1 MLEGVPLNSKSIF
14 IKETEYAQAASYP
27 GALHICA
34 VRAGRVAA
42 AGVIAPRRR
51 FLAALALSPLLAR
64 AAPSSGVFV
73 VHPYDTPSRIYAR
86 FRPLT
91 LYLGGVLG
99 RPLRLVIA
107 QTYDEQIGMIASG
120 SADYAYLGPTPY
132 VRARDRAP
140 VEILAGESEGGQAF
154 YQSALVVRA
163 DSSIERVADLAG
175 KRVAFGDEIS
185 MSSAVAP
192 KLILAQAGL
201 KRTDLA
207 GITHLDRHERVAL
220 AVLHGDFDAG
230 GLRLD
235 IAKSYLPRGLRI
247 LATSQP
253 LPPHVIAASPR
264 VTPEDARKVRMAL
277 LHPDPS
283 GREAMR
289 ALGPGVGFVGVDD
302 ANFIG
307 VRRMVRAVENW

>member
-1 MLEGVPLNSKSIF
+1 MKRRTLLATML
-14 IKETEYAQAASYP
+14 
-27 GALHICA
+27 
-34 VRAGRVAA
+34 
-42 AGVIAPRRR
+42 
-51 FLAALALSPLLAR
+51 LSPLLAY
-64 AAPSSGVFV
+64 ADKTSPVFV

-99 RPLRLVIA
+99 RPVRLVIA
-107 QTYDEQIGMIASG
+107 RTYDEQIGMIASG
-120 SADYAYLGPTPY
+120 RADYAYIGPTPY
-132 VRARDRAP
+132 VQARARGR

-154 YQSALVVRA
+154 YQSALVVRS
-163 DSSIERVADLAG
+163 DSPIQKVADLAG
-175 KRVAFGDEIS
+175 KRVAFGAEIS

-201 KRTDLA
+201 RRADLA
-207 GITHLDRHERVAL
+207 DVVHLDRHERVAL

-235 IAKSYLPRGLRI
+235 IARTYLPRGLRV

-253 LPPHVIAASPR
+253 LPPHLIAASPGVSLRDAAR
-264 VTPEDARKVRMAL
+264 VREAL
-277 LHPDPS
+277 LVPDAG

-289 ALGPGVGFVGVDD
+289 ALGPDNAFVEVDD
-302 ANFIG
+302 AHYSV
-307 VRRMVRAVENW
+307 VRRMVRTLETW